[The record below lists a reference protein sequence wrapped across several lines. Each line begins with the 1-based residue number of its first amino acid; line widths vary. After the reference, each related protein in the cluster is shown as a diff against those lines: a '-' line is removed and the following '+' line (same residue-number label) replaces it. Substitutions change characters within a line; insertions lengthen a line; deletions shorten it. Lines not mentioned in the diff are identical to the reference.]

1 MKQVYKNTLFIF
13 FLSLLSSIAFS
24 QNTKED
30 SLKKIATKD
39 AVDTTVIDAN
49 KQLCILF
56 QEDKPDEAIYY
67 GLRALNEARQLKDDF
82 RTGKVNQAIG
92 VCYDYKGNL
101 DSCLY
106 YLNEAL
112 AIFKAINRKDY
123 QSHTLTD
130 KALAYYYRGNSF

>member
-49 KQLCILF
+49 KQLGILL
-56 QEDKPDEAIYY
+56 QEDKPDEAIQY
-67 GLRALNEARQLKDDF
+67 GLIALSKIGRAH
-82 RTGKVNQAIG
+82 V
-92 VCYDYKGNL
+92 
-101 DSCLY
+101 
-106 YLNEAL
+106 
-112 AIFKAINRKDY
+112 
-123 QSHTLTD
+123 
-130 KALAYYYRGNSF
+130 